1 MKVEWT
7 VFKSDGRIVEGQVFE
22 PDTPSRNFIL
32 FCPGFP
38 GAGATVFEQRHAAS
52 LVEAGYT
59 LVVLKHNGTRL
70 QGPQAPQ
77 MINNAARL
85 MQARVRGDT
94 HLGGGPSTV
103 EDWLLEPLTA
113 LKTLSDK
120 FDDIHII
127 GNSFGALSSMWS
139 LTMPDAPLDRI
150 KTLLLMAGAQGFHG
164 PENPMDVMRIWRPEY
179 VSVTRI
185 TEKVTLNA
193 PDQVVA
199 AIRKCYQELPIRM
212 KGLTTD
218 IKLKYL
224 VVSRDELLRLSDT
237 EEFQAAIGGRGEIFI
252 DDIDQA
258 YPDHNLIAHDMP
270 DYPTEK
276 LLDILRAGD

>member
-7 VFKSDGRIVEGQVFE
+7 VFKHGGRVVEGQVFE
-22 PDTPSRNFIL
+22 PNTTSRKLIL

-52 LVEAGYT
+52 LVDAGYT

-77 MINNAARL
+77 MINNASRL
-85 MQARVRGDT
+85 MQARVNGET
-94 HLGGGPSTV
+94 HLGGGPSTAG
-103 EDWLLEPLTA
+103 DWLLEPLTA
-113 LKTLSDK
+113 LGILADK

-139 LTMPDAPLDRI
+139 LTMPDAPVEKVR
-150 KTLLLMAGAQGFHG
+150 TLLLMAGAQGFHG
-164 PENPMDVMRIWRPEY
+164 GGNPADVMRIWRPEF
-179 VSVTRI
+179 VSVARI

-199 AIRKCYQELPIRM
+199 DIRECYQELPIRI
-212 KGLTTD
+212 KDLTTD

-224 VVSRDELLRLSDT
+224 VVSHDELLHLSDT
-237 EEFQAAIGGRGEIFI
+237 EEFQAAIGGRGEVFI
-252 DDIDQA
+252 DDIDKA
-258 YPDHNLIAHDMP
+258 YPDHGLIAHDMP

-276 LLDILRAGD
+276 LLEILQG